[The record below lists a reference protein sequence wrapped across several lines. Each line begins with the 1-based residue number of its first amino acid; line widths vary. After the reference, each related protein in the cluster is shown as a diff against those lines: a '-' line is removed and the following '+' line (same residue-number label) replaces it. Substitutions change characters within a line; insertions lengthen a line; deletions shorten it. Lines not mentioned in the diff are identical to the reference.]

1 LPIGLAQTWASIDTG
16 LWYARSADLLQLP
29 WIETLRWM
37 RVIGDLTFAIGVAAF
52 ALFMIGLITGGATS
66 ADRLLSFNPCLQSEA
81 TMTLQRKKSHAPVRI
96 GIIVIALFIVL
107 VMGAGA
113 VFYGQGLDSSAL
125 SDPVALLQK
134 QIESGE
140 VKLEYSDGGWGYLP
154 SVLSHLGINVDS
166 QILVFSKTSL
176 QFRKI
181 SPKAP
186 RAIYFNDNVSV
197 GYVQEGS
204 VYELASLDPSQ
215 GLVFYTMDTQ
225 KTGTPRFER
234 KSNECLVCHAPSG
247 GLVVSSVFPSADG
260 TPLITGTFF
269 EGVDHRTPIEERW
282 GGWYVSGTHGSMRH
296 MGNAVAPDP
305 DRPSDLEESG
315 TQNLTSLSGKV
326 DLSKYLA
333 PTSDIVALMTIE
345 HQTHMSNLI
354 NGLSRQFRLTSE
366 RGTLEKSKNNLD
378 KAIDQIVD
386 YMLFVN
392 EAPLRDPVQ
401 GISSFTRTFP
411 QRGPRD
417 KQGRSLRDF
426 DLQRRLF
433 RYPLSYMIYSDIF
446 DAMPAT
452 VRERIYRRLFD
463 VLSGKD
469 RSPKFEH
476 LSAADR
482 GAILE
487 IVRET
492 KAGVPDYW
500 SASDGG

>member
-1 LPIGLAQTWASIDTG
+1 MTFQRNKLGAP
-16 LWYARSADLLQLP
+16 
-29 WIETLRWM
+29 LRI
-37 RVIGDLTFAIGVAAF
+37 VV
-52 ALFMIGLITGGATS
+52 
-66 ADRLLSFNPCLQSEA
+66 
-81 TMTLQRKKSHAPVRI
+81 
-96 GIIVIALFIVL
+96 VIALVVSIV
-107 VMGAGA
+107 GGSGA
-113 VFYGQGLDSSAL
+113 VFRGEGLLSSAL
-125 SDPVALLQK
+125 GDPVALLQK
-134 QIESGE
+134 QIERGE

-154 SVLSHLGINVDS
+154 SVLKHLGINVDS

-197 GYVQEGS
+197 GYVQEGN
-204 VYELASLDPSQ
+204 VYEFTSLDPSQ

-225 KTGTPRFER
+225 KAGTPRFER

-305 DRPSDLEESG
+305 GRPTDLEESG
-315 TQNLTSLSGKV
+315 TQNLSSLSGKI
-326 DLSKYLA
+326 DLSKYLTS
-333 PTSDIVALMTIE
+333 TSDIVALMTIE
-345 HQTHMSNLI
+345 HQTHMTNLI
-354 NGLSRQFRLTSE
+354 NGVSRQFRLPSD
-366 RGTLEKSKNNLD
+366 RGPLEKSKNSLD
-378 KAIDQIVD
+378 RAIDQIVD
-386 YMLFVN
+386 YMLFVD

-417 KQGRSLRDF
+417 SHGRSLRDF

-433 RYPLSYMIYSDIF
+433 RYPLSYMIYSEIF
-446 DAMPAT
+446 DAMPAPA
-452 VRERIYRRLFD
+452 RERIYQRLFD
-463 VLSGKD
+463 VLSGID
-469 RSPKFEH
+469 RSPKFGH
-476 LSAADR
+476 LSDADR
-482 GAILE
+482 RAILE
-487 IVRET
+487 ILRET
-492 KAGVPDYW
+492 RAGLPDYW
-500 SASDGG
+500 SPSYSGG